1 MTGSDS
7 LTRTTKRL
15 ALGLA
20 ALALTATACADVG
33 SSKLSTD
40 NPTGPAVICQSIRS
54 TMETDKKAA
63 DAAKAAGN
71 DAEAK
76 AKMEQVI
83 AGAQGASTV
92 EGCDVS
98 DIVPPSSVPALPS
111 DQAAPSASP
120 SATG

>member
-1 MTGSDS
+1 MTGSS
-7 LTRTTKRL
+7 TTPRTPTRL

-20 ALALTATACADVG
+20 GLALMTAACADVG
-33 SSKLSTD
+33 GSTITTD

-63 DAAKAAGN
+63 DAARAAGN
-71 DAEAK
+71 EAEAK
-76 AKMEQVI
+76 RKLEAVL
-83 AGAQGASTV
+83 AGAQGAASV

-98 DIVPPSSVPALPS
+98 DIVPPTAVPALPS
-111 DQAAPSASP
+111 DPAASP